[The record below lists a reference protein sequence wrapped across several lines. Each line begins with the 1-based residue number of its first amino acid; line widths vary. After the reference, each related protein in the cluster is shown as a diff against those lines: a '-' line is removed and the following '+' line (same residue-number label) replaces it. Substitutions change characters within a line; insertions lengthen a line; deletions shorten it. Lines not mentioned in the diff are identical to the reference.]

1 MKSIRDVEYRL
12 GGLMMRGRLAVPE
25 GSGPFPA
32 VLIAPEATG
41 LDEFQA
47 GRAALFAEL
56 GFTNPGVDSY
66 GQPGLRFDSVATQR
80 SWRSMID
87 LFAEVF

>member
-41 LDEFQA
+41 LDEVQA

-56 GFTNPGVDSY
+56 EYAALAVDYY
-66 GQPGLRFDSVATQR
+66 GASQDLRR
-80 SWRSMID
+80 P
-87 LFAEVF
+87 